1 MAPAVVSSQR
11 KDFLDTVLGQ
21 LAAAFLSF
29 ISPPPFG
36 PLSAISLCNVLLLPS
51 SARFKKKKNGIKIY
65 RQVRCALPPPSLPSS
80 ISTRP
85 RSLCGSCFSAP
96 SREPG
101 RLVRANVAAIFF
113 QDGAGV
119 RQEAER
125 RGNAVREGPFV
136 VAFVAGVLP
145 FSVKA
150 CCLILQAA

>member
-21 LAAAFLSF
+21 LAAAFLSL
-29 ISPPPFG
+29 IPPPSDHCQ
-36 PLSAISLCNVLLLPS
+36 LSHSAMCCCCLLLQDL
-51 SARFKKKKNGIKIY
+51 KKKKKRIKIY

-80 ISTRP
+80 ISTRLH
-85 RSLCGSCFSAP
+85 SLCGSCFSAP
-96 SREPG
+96 SRGPG

-125 RGNAVREGPFV
+125 RGNAVRDGPFV